1 MLDIPTVPIL
11 NNNDNLFEV
20 STFASFP
27 TYPIYICPVLK
38 SYLPKF
44 LNGTINENWPFQ
56 IV

>member
-20 STFASFP
+20 STFACFP